1 MNKPGITIQGV
12 INRLK
17 YEQANN
23 NTPSVDIAYCTAIDA
38 LEKQEK
44 LEKYSKMFEST
55 FGWGCNDHAKYL
67 YSLAVYSVISGKE
80 TFKECEEEFIEYI
93 AESTHAFSR

>member
-1 MNKPGITIQGV
+1 MHEHDMTSQSAINKLECERKQ
-12 INRLK
+12 
-17 YEQANN
+17 N
-23 NTPSVDIAYCTAIDA
+23 NTPSVDIAYAMAVDA

-44 LEKYSKMFEST
+44 LEKYSKMLEST
-55 FGWGCNDHAKYL
+55 FDWGCNDHAKYL

-80 TFKECEEEFIEYI
+80 IFKECEEEFIEYI